1 MKEKII
7 RDKEHPTL
15 TAEQVIVHNQCVIHD
30 ILMGLFEA
38 VDKAGLGFVYGGAV
52 VEAQKKFKEYN
63 DSVKLVGPGKTL
75 EKIKKETKEEPNKS
89 LIKPER
95 QGDNTKITP
104 L

>member
-1 MKEKII
+1 MENNII
-7 RDKEHPTL
+7 RDKEHDKL
-15 TAEQVIVHNQCVIHD
+15 TVEQVIVHNQCVIHD

-38 VDKAGLGFVYGGAV
+38 VDKAGLGFVYGKGV

-63 DSVKLVGPGKTL
+63 DSVRTPKHKP
-75 EKIKKETKEEPNKS
+75 EKPKKEGKKDPSKV

-95 QGDNTKITP
+95 HKDISTLTP

>member
-1 MKEKII
+1 MENKII
-7 RDKEHPTL
+7 RDKEHPQL

-63 DSVKLVGPGKTL
+63 DSVKSAG
-75 EKIKKETKEEPNKS
+75 EKPEKPKKEIKEEPNKL

-95 QGDNTKITP
+95 QDDNTKLTP